1 MSSKLDQS
9 LDDIAKSRRQS
20 GRARRRG
27 GAGKVTKAPVGGVKK
42 NTKAARGAGKGAT
55 ISQTAPPTESKIIVS
70 GLVSLFSSTRRVTW
84 TVADFSLAAR
94 CE

>member
-9 LDDIAKSRRQS
+9 LDEIAKSRRQS
-20 GRARRRG
+20 GRSARRRG

-70 GLVSLFSSTRRVTW
+70 GLVSVLFFPPSSSTSVR
-84 TVADFSLAAR
+84 
-94 CE
+94 